1 MEIATIVNYFR
12 YKLIG
17 MTESFDSFTY
27 AYYELCMLIQHSTSL
42 SLRDGH
48 HRNKEAEVTS
58 AFLLELTCS
67 QETKSSVLH
76 R

>member
-48 HRNKEAEVTS
+48 HRNKEADFS
-58 AFLLELTCS
+58 WSLLALRRQNRQYSTDKCM
-67 QETKSSVLH
+67 L
-76 R
+76 